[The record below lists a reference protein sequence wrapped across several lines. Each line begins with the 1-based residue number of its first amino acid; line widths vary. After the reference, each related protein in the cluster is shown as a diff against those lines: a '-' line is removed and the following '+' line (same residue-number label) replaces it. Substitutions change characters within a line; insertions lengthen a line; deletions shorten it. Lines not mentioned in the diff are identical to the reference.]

1 MKQGFLVGIVA
12 GALAVAPLSV
22 VGQAQG
28 GQAQSG
34 QSSGTKMAAGESAAR
49 SLGSVRLPRS
59 VKANGEVLPAGRYQ
73 VRLTEEVAK
82 PEAPGTQPSLERW
95 VEFLQAGQVKGREVA
110 SIVPA
115 DEIAKI
121 AESRRVPAG
130 GSRVEMLKGND
141 YLRVWINRGGTHY
154 LIHMPPA

>member
-1 MKQGFLVGIVA
+1 MKQGFLVGVVT
-12 GALAVAPLSV
+12 GALALAPLSV
-22 VGQAQG
+22 AAQTQG

-34 QSSGTKMAAGESAAR
+34 QPSATKMAGGDAAAR
-49 SLGSVRLPRS
+49 SLGSVRLTRS
-59 VKANGEVLPAGRYQ
+59 VKANGEVLPPGRYQ

-82 PEAPGTQPSLERW
+82 PEAPGTQPALERW
-95 VEFLQAGQVKGREVA
+95 VEFLQGGQVKGREVV
-110 SIVPA
+110 SIVPQ

-130 GSRVEMLKGND
+130 SSRVEMLKGND
-141 YLRVWINRGGTHY
+141 YVRVWINRGGTHY